1 MSGPLQVV
9 PDIDDQVNHPEQ
21 EVRSWRKITF
31 KLKGY
36 ICSKNY
42 ILKVGRN
49 NIVATDHREFG

>member
-1 MSGPLQVV
+1 MQVV

-36 ICSKNY
+36 ICSKSY